1 VFCGAPRGAAIA
13 DPQKPTSGIPLFPD
27 GVPAPVDKSRGVI
40 KNASESILVAEAVR
54 KVYRSGGEEVVAL
67 HGLDLTV
74 PEGEFLAVMG
84 PSGSGKTTLL
94 NCVSG
99 LDEIDGGRVLVDGL
113 SIHELSDKARTLHRA
128 QEMGFIFQAFN
139 LIPVFTAT
147 ENVELPLLLAGV
159 HEHDARVRA
168 RETLTR
174 VGLGNR
180 LDRRPMEL
188 SGGEQQRVAVA
199 RALAGKPR
207 IVWADEPTG
216 NLDSEMAAAVIELLG
231 ELHNEGLTIILV
243 THDPTVAA
251 HADRLI
257 TVRDGRLVADERL
270 AGPKEEEL
278 LEMVAR

>member
-1 VFCGAPRGAAIA
+1 MR
-13 DPQKPTSGIPLFPD
+13 DPQKPTSQIPPLPD
-27 GVPAPVDKSRGVI
+27 GVAAAGDETRAVMAG
-40 KNASESILVAEAVR
+40 ASDPILVAEAVR
-54 KVYRSGGEEVVAL
+54 KVYRSGGDEVVAL

-113 SIHELSDKARTLHRA
+113 SIHELSDKARTRHRA

-139 LIPVFTAT
+139 LIPVFTTT

-159 HEHDARVRA
+159 RESEARA
-168 RETLTR
+168 RAGETLSR
-174 VGLGNR
+174 VGLGHR
-180 LDRRPMEL
+180 LDRRPPEL

-199 RALAGKPR
+199 RALAGRPR

-216 NLDSEMAAAVIELLG
+216 NLDSEMAQNVIELLG
-231 ELHNEGLTIILV
+231 ELHREGLTLILI

-257 TVRDGRLVADERL
+257 TIRDGRLVADERL
-270 AGPKEEEL
+270 GAEAPTAVG
-278 LEMVAR
+278 AR